1 MTVFVAA
8 AAVLTLVTLGFL
20 VVPLLRGRAV
30 KPGATQAEVSVVV
43 LREQLEELE
52 RDRAAGT
59 IDAAS
64 YEEAKRNLKL
74 RILQDAAP
82 EAAVSDRRHAGP
94 AAAIVLLLPVAAT
107 GLYLL
112 IGTPEAIDAS
122 RAPAQAQSERHEA
135 AQLEEMVDR
144 LAKRLE
150 ATPDDVQGWTMLAR
164 SYRVLGRHEDAVAI
178 YTRLEK
184 SIASDPQRLTEWAES
199 VALAGGGTLLGKPM
213 ELVERALSL
222 EPDNGHALALA
233 GAAAFERKDWTAAI
247 RYWERLAKQFPP
259 GTEQGETV
267 ARSLAAARDELARA
281 GGTPSVPV
289 AEGRAASDKAKPA
302 PDAPQ
307 AASFKLTGSVSLA
320 PALAGNASPE
330 DMVFIFARPIEG
342 VPRPFAVLR
351 KQVKDL
357 PLSFTLDSSN
367 AMVPAAELAAL
378 GDVVVGARVSRSG
391 SAAAKSGD
399 LQGISRP
406 VKTGASG
413 IQVVIDAALP

>member
-1 MTVFVAA
+1 MTVFIAA
-8 AAVLTLVTLGFL
+8 AAVLTLVTLAFL

-30 KPGATQAEVSVVV
+30 KPGATQAEASVAV
-43 LREQLEELE
+43 LREQLEELD

-64 YEEAKRNLKL
+64 YEEAQRNLKL

-94 AAAIVLLLPVAAT
+94 AAAIVLLLPIAAT

-112 IGTPEAIDAS
+112 IGAPETIDAA
-122 RAPAQAQSERHEA
+122 RAPAQAQTQQHET
-135 AQLEEMVDR
+135 AQLEDMVGR

-178 YTRLEK
+178 YTRLEGR
-184 SIASDPQRLTEWAES
+184 IASDPQRLTEWAES
-199 VALAGGGTLLGKPM
+199 VALAGGGTLLGKPA
-213 ELVERALSL
+213 ELVGRALAL

-233 GAAAFERKDWTAAI
+233 GAAAFERKDWNAAI
-247 RYWERLAKQFPP
+247 RHWERLAKQFPP
-259 GTEQGETV
+259 GSEQGETV

-281 GGTPSVPV
+281 GGAPSVPA
-289 AEGRAASDKAKPA
+289 AEGRAADKAKPA
-302 PDAPQ
+302 SAAAP
-307 AASFKLTGSVSLA
+307 AGSFRLTGRVSLA
-320 PALAGNASPE
+320 PALAGKASPE
-330 DMVFIFARPIEG
+330 DTVFIFARPIEG
-342 VPRPFAVLR
+342 IPRPFAVLR

-357 PLSFTLDSSN
+357 PVSFTLDSSN
-367 AMVPAAELAAL
+367 AMVPAAELGAL

-391 SAAAKSGD
+391 GAAAKSGD

-406 VKTGASG
+406 VKSGASG